1 MAASKMRSRIYQQRQ
16 ETKLCFETLG
26 NIVVVM
32 KIETT
37 TSFERK
43 RSKNPLEFFTVPQ
56 LTLEPDRLHIKA
68 LVLRKHIIFN
78 QDFIDCN

>member
-1 MAASKMRSRIYQQRQ
+1 MAAPKMRSRIYQQRQ
-16 ETKLCFETLG
+16 ETKLCFVTFR

-43 RSKNPLEFFTVPQ
+43 RSKSPLDFFTVPQ

-68 LVLRKHIIFN
+68 LVLRKHITFN
-78 QDFIDCN
+78 HDFIDCN